1 MQRLAHRHYTFFFSL
16 SILLIRSLIHWGWEN
31 GILERFITPYL
42 FFLTYRIIFSAS
54 LFSNIK
60 ITLVLLPLRDN
71 ILLVYFSSSID
82 FLSIVVNS
90 KYEIVSQTSTSA
102 RRWRAPA
109 GETRFART
117 RIPVTTASV
126 HRDTLPIQIRGSL
139 ASR

>member
-16 SILLIRSLIHWGWEN
+16 SILLTRSLIRWGWEN
-31 GILERFITPYL
+31 GVLERFITPYL
-42 FFLTYRIIFSAS
+42 FFLIYRIIFCESI
-54 LFSNIK
+54 FKYQNY
-60 ITLVLLPLRDN
+60 LVLLPLRDN
-71 ILLVYFSSSID
+71 TLPVHFSSSID